1 MILWIWVEEDEF
13 DLSKDVSVWI
23 MSQKTRKWLIKG
35 TIFSEITFSHGIL
48 KLSSEHVG
56 NDIFCIQTWRNILCV
71 WLEQHSELQM

>member
-1 MILWIWVEEDEF
+1 MILWILVEEDEF

-48 KLSSEHVG
+48 KIEFWACGKWHLLHSDMK
-56 NDIFCIQTWRNILCV
+56 NIFYV
-71 WLEQHSELQM
+71 FD